1 MEKCNLC
8 GQDLDFWDKQLNFSV
23 DRRIGYGSKY
33 DGDQIHIKLCCQCLD
48 NVIDKCKIIPLK
60 EDNV

>member
-23 DRRIGYGSKY
+23 DRSIGYGSKH
-33 DGDQIHIKLCCQCLD
+33 DGDRIHIKLCCQCLD
-48 NVIDKCKIIPLK
+48 KVIDKCKITPLK
-60 EDNV
+60 EDNI